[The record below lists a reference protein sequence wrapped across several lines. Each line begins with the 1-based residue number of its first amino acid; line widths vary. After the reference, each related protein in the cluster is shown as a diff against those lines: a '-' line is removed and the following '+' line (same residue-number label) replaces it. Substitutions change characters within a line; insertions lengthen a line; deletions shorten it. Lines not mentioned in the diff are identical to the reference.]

1 MPELPEV
8 ETVRRGLAPHLVG
21 RRIARARTKRAD
33 LRFPFPPR
41 FAKRLEGRRVE
52 ALSRRA
58 KYLLAELDDGTIW
71 VTHLGMTGRWSV
83 IGAPAPSGKVGAGF
97 PSEGAATK
105 IRQPGDF
112 YYAEPPDPA
121 HTHVIVEIEKG
132 AKGQHVC
139 LEYNDPRRFG
149 YMDLIARE
157 AFDAHPWFKN
167 LGPEP
172 LGNEFSASY
181 LAEAFAGKKANVKAA
196 LLDQR
201 VVAGLGNI
209 YVVEALHR
217 AGIAPARA
225 AGSVSKPR
233 LEKLAP
239 AIRAVLEEAI
249 AVGGSTLS
257 DYASVD
263 GRQGGFQQRFR
274 VYDREGEPCAKPKC
288 GGGIK
293 RAVHS
298 GRSTFWCPR
307 CQR

>member
-21 RRIARARTKRAD
+21 RRIAKAKTKRAD

-83 IGAPAPSGKVGAGF
+83 SGL
-97 PSEGAATK
+97 E
-105 IRQPGDF
+105 RQPGDF

-121 HTHVIVEIEKG
+121 HTHVVIEMEQG
-132 AKGQHVC
+132 AR
-139 LEYNDPRRFG
+139 LEFNDPRRFG

-172 LGNEFSASY
+172 LGNAFSAPY
-181 LAEAFAGKKANVKAA
+181 LAEAFAGKKANIKAA

-225 AGSVSKPR
+225 AGSISRAR
-233 LEKLAP
+233 LDKLAP

-274 VYDREGEPCAKPKC
+274 VYDREGERCVTPKC
-288 GGGIK
+288 GGII
-293 RAVHS
+293 RRVVHS
-298 GRSTFWCPR
+298 GRSTFWCAK

>member
-21 RRIARARTKRAD
+21 ARIAQAQTKRPD

-41 FAKRLEGRRVE
+41 FAARLKGRRIE
-52 ALSRRA
+52 ALTRRA
-58 KYLLAELDDGTIW
+58 KYLLAELDDGAVW

-83 IGAPAPSGKVGAGF
+83 AGL
-97 PSEGAATK
+97 K
-105 IRQPGDF
+105 QQPGDF
-112 YYAEPPDPA
+112 YYAEPPNPA
-121 HTHVIVEIEKG
+121 HTHVVIEMEKG
-132 AKGQHVC
+132 VR
-139 LEYNDPRRFG
+139 LEFNDPRRFG
-149 YMDLIARE
+149 YMDLIARD
-157 AFDAHPWFKN
+157 AFDAHPWFKD

-172 LGNEFSASY
+172 LGNGFHAPY

-225 AGSVSKPR
+225 AGSVSKQR

-249 AVGGSTLS
+249 AAGGSTLS

-263 GRQGGFQQRFR
+263 GKQGGFQQRFR
-274 VYDREGEPCAKPKC
+274 VYDREGEKCVTPNC
-288 GGGIK
+288 GGVIK

-298 GRSTFWCPR
+298 GRSTFWCAK

>member
-8 ETVRRGLAPHLVG
+8 ETVRRGLAPHLEG
-21 RRIARARTKRAD
+21 RRIASAKTRRAD
-33 LRFPFPPR
+33 LRFPFPKR

-52 ALSRRA
+52 ALTRRA
-58 KYLLAELDDGTIW
+58 KYLLAELDDGNIW

-83 IGAPAPSGKVGAGF
+83 IGAPAPSGKVGTGF

-105 IRQPGDF
+105 IQQPGDF
-112 YYAEPPDPA
+112 YYAEPPNPA
-121 HTHVIVEIEKG
+121 HTHVVVEMEQG
-132 AKGQHVC
+132 AR
-139 LEYNDPRRFG
+139 LEFNDPRRFG
-149 YMDLIARE
+149 YMGLIARDGL
-157 AFDAHPWFKN
+157 DAHPWFKG

-172 LGNEFSASY
+172 LGNEFHAPY
-181 LAEAFAGKKANVKAA
+181 LAEASAGKKANVKSA

-225 AGSVSKPR
+225 AGSISRAR
-233 LEKLAP
+233 LEKLTP
-239 AIRAVLEEAI
+239 AIRKVLNEAI
-249 AVGGSTLS
+249 LAGGSTLS
-257 DYASVD
+257 DYANVD
-263 GRQGGFQQRFR
+263 GAQGGFQQRFR
-274 VYDREGEPCAKPKC
+274 VYDREGARCVKPKC
-288 GGGIK
+288 VGNIE
-293 RAVHS
+293 RAVHG

>member
-8 ETVRRGLAPHLVG
+8 ETVRRGLAPHLEG
-21 RRIARARTKRAD
+21 KRIARATAKRAD

-41 FAKRLEGRRVE
+41 FGKRLEGRRVV
-52 ALSRRA
+52 ALTRRA
-58 KYLLAELDDGTIW
+58 KYLLAELDDGHVW

-83 IGAPAPSGKVGAGF
+83 SGM
-97 PSEGAATK
+97 E
-105 IRQPGDF
+105 RQPGDF
-112 YYAEPPDPA
+112 YYSEPPDPA
-121 HTHVIVEIEKG
+121 HTHVVLETEAG
-132 AKGQHVC
+132 AR
-139 LEYNDPRRFG
+139 LEFNDPRRFG
-149 YMDLIARE
+149 YMDLIASD
-157 AFDAHPWFKN
+157 ALDAHPWFKA

-172 LGNEFSASY
+172 LGDTFHLPY
-181 LAEAFAGKKANVKAA
+181 LQEALAKKKTSIKAA

-217 AGIAPARA
+217 AGIAPTREAGRIA
-225 AGSVSKPR
+225 AKR
-233 LEKLAP
+233 LETLHR

-249 AVGGSTLS
+249 AAGGSTLS

-274 VYDREGEPCAKPKC
+274 VYDREGETCATPEC
-288 GGGIK
+288 GGNVK